1 MTESVYAANVI
12 PSALESLSSAL
23 ARHEVT
29 AVVFD
34 LDGTLADS
42 ATDLMEG
49 VRRSFRYY
57 SLGEIPSTYLPA
69 ALNGTM
75 DGVMADACKAQ
86 GWPVPE
92 DLSAL
97 KARFVDEYAEMAYP
111 TTRLYPGAEAVLRL
125 LRDAG
130 IRTAV
135 CTNSHARNATE
146 LLNKLGILSY
156 VEFVSGAD
164 TFGIQKPSPVPLL
177 NTLAELGVPEDQAL
191 YVGDSVVDA
200 LCAKEA
206 NVRFAWH
213 EAGYGGDEP
222 STHPHFFKFHDWHRI
237 GAEVSRHPSFSR

>member
-1 MTESVYAANVI
+1 MTETLYAADVI
-12 PSALESLSSAL
+12 PSALESLGTAL
-23 ARHEVT
+23 ARHEVS

-42 ATDLMEG
+42 AADLIEG
-49 VRRSFRYY
+49 VRRSFRHYN
-57 SLGEIPSTYLPA
+57 LGEIPSTYLPT

-92 DLSAL
+92 DLSVL
-97 KARFVDEYAEMAYP
+97 KARFVEEYAEMAYP
-111 TTRLYPGAEAVLRL
+111 TTRLYPGADVVLRL

-156 VEFVSGAD
+156 VEFVCGAD

-177 NTLAELGVPEDQAL
+177 NTLAELGVPGNQAL

-222 STHPHFFKFHDWHRI
+222 STYPHLLKFQDWHLI
-237 GAEVSRHPSFSR
+237 GAELSLHP